1 MDAHYKTCLQMCE
14 DSEKHLFTT
23 LDDQTKT
30 IANNKL
36 ELSEDLKTR
45 QSDMQRGFE
54 QEMFTVKQKYQDAI
68 LKVEEASTTL

>member
-45 QSDMQRGFE
+45 QSDM
-54 QEMFTVKQKYQDAI
+54 
-68 LKVEEASTTL
+68 